1 MLGCNCVMG
10 RHIAENIMLWYDEIT
25 SDFGITDKIK
35 HIVTDSA
42 SNVKKAFLTLPGFE
56 DDTDERS
63 DS

>member
-1 MLGCNCVMG
+1 
-10 RHIAENIMLWYDEIT
+10 MLWADIPLRISCSGNEIT